1 MRRQSGFTLMEALVV
16 LMLVSI
22 LVSLAFEMLGAYRI
36 AKGRVF
42 ESSADTDRRALVQT
56 WFADSVRGMVALPD
70 AMPTGTSTK
79 LAGVTLSPAMS
90 AQGGPVPV
98 EWELLGGDGRS
109 TLIYREYGEEM
120 WRYSSW
126 AEDTEPRFV
135 YAGDDGEASD
145 RWPPALGEQTRLPS
159 LVVLTSGGEGVS
171 ALAAAPRSGK
181 PVRAEVFELETD

>member
-70 AMPTGTSTK
+70 ATAPTVSRAAKARTPTSAT
-79 LAGVTLSPAMS
+79 GSN
-90 AQGGPVPV
+90 AQPRCDVRRPVS
-98 EWELLGGDGRS
+98 R
-109 TLIYREYGEEM
+109 
-120 WRYSSW
+120 
-126 AEDTEPRFV
+126 
-135 YAGDDGEASD
+135 
-145 RWPPALGEQTRLPS
+145 
-159 LVVLTSGGEGVS
+159 
-171 ALAAAPRSGK
+171 
-181 PVRAEVFELETD
+181 

>member
-36 AKGRVF
+36 AKGRLF
-42 ESSADTDRRALVQT
+42 ESSAGTDRRALVQT

-98 EWELLGGDGRS
+98 EWELMTEDGRS

-126 AEDTEPRFV
+126 AEAAEPRFV
-135 YAGDDGEASD
+135 YAGDEGKTSD
-145 RWPPALGEQTRLPS
+145 RWPPALGEQSRLPS

-171 ALAAAPRSGK
+171 ALAVAPRNGK
-181 PVRAEVFELETD
+181 PVRAEAFELETD